1 MESWTDLVYASIYL
15 SAHPDFTQS
24 LLNYIHIICTGHKP
38 FSWHDWRMYDEQ
50 FCYQM
55 SADHGHTWDTIDDE
69 LWLLYMQM
77 PERNVHSQQ
86 NAMKLSGHCYDFN
99 FKGMCYTFVRN
110 AQDTLVSIHS
120 FPVQQPQISSA
131 NNSTEMK
138 PSASK
143 GYHRA
148 VNSNFCPRSSVNRF
162 MDPNPFP
169 NKYREVTILPSTL
182 HR

>member
-55 SADHGHTWDTIDDE
+55 SVDHGHTLDTIDDE
-69 LWLLYMQM
+69 MWLLYMQM
-77 PERNVHSQQ
+77 PERNVHS
-86 NAMKLSGHCYDFN
+86 
-99 FKGMCYTFVRN
+99 
-110 AQDTLVSIHS
+110 
-120 FPVQQPQISSA
+120 QQPQISSA

-162 MDPNPFP
+162 MDPNHFP
-169 NKYREVTILPSTL
+169 NKYREVTILPST
-182 HR
+182 